1 MKSLNSLPT
10 VDDKFS
16 TLVKK
21 YVELERTSRKVSSTF
36 KHNEKKTDLV
46 LREKENL
53 QQEYNKVMLGKSKLE
68 SLCRELQKLNKT
80 IKDDSLSKIREEE
93 EKRKETQAK
102 FQKALNEI
110 TVMMNE
116 NNDTNKKLRDDNA
129 EMSKK
134 FKYILEQY
142 ELREQQVEKMNK
154 QLDLA
159 NQLADAKYAKVQVE
173 SSVEK
178 EIMLREKHDLLVQ
191 LEQSKVHILELRS
204 KEKLLKQQVN
214 MYTEKYQDFQTS
226 ISKSNQVFVGYKT
239 EIDKMAKNMT
249 KMEKD
254 TTSWRTKFEKSNSA
268 LLDLASEKQVRDQ
281 HIYKT
286 ARQMHQLQK
295 LCRMLQAERTSLL
308 QTLKENNIEC
318 PPMPEVP
325 PPEPEEPIPEVK
337 QQPDHLE
344 TLLRSRDEL
353 KQNLANLQGELT
365 VMTNA
370 EKKENNEG
378 AGKKKNKGKK
388 NKKAS
393 PVEENIVPK
402 GEKTVV
408 KSVEEISKPIE
419 VNGAVSEE
427 VVNGKST
434 IEEVIQEKSSEVP
447 VVVEES
453 PKVVNEEISNEFTQ
467 ENESS
472 TQSEIKDV
480 PVVVEEVTKVS
491 EEISCN
497 SKGNENCVETATTT

>member
-10 VDDKFS
+10 VEDKFS
-16 TLVKK
+16 ALVKK
-21 YVELERTSRKVSSTF
+21 YVELERVSKKVSTTF

-80 IKDDSLSKIREEE
+80 IKDDSLSKIHLEE

-116 NNDTNKKLRDDNA
+116 NNETNKKLRDDNA

-295 LCRMLQAERTSLL
+295 LCRLLQAERTSLL

-325 PPEPEEPIPEVK
+325 PPEPEEPLPEVS

-344 TLLRSRDEL
+344 GLLRSRDEL
-353 KQNLANLQGELT
+353 KQNLATLQGELT

-370 EKKENNEG
+370 EKKENSEG
-378 AGKKKNKGKK
+378 AAKKKNKGKK
-388 NKKAS
+388 NKKAC
-393 PVEENIVPK
+393 PVGENSVAKEEIA
-402 GEKTVV
+402 VV
-408 KSVEEISKPIE
+408 KSQEEEIS
-419 VNGAVSEE
+419 NGIVAEEINGTTEIIEE
-427 VVNGKST
+427 VINGDSA
-434 IEEVIQEKSSEVP
+434 IEEVIQSVIKEVS
-447 VVVEES
+447 VEEA
-453 PKVVNEEISNEFTQ
+453 PKIIEEIS
-467 ENESS
+467 S
-472 TQSEIKDV
+472 
-480 PVVVEEVTKVS
+480 
-491 EEISCN
+491 N
-497 SKGNENCVETATTT
+497 SKDNEIIEPTTT

>member
-10 VDDKFS
+10 VEDKFS
-16 TLVKK
+16 ALVKK
-21 YVELERTSRKVSSTF
+21 YVELERVSKKVSSTF

-80 IKDDSLSKIREEE
+80 IKDDSLSKIQQEE

-204 KEKLLKQQVN
+204 KEKILKQQVN

-254 TTSWRTKFEKSNSA
+254 TTSWRSKFEKSNSA

-325 PPEPEEPIPEVK
+325 PPEPEEPLPEVS

-353 KQNLANLQGELT
+353 KQNLASLQGELT

-370 EKKENNEG
+370 EKKENGEG
-378 AGKKKNKGKK
+378 TSKKKNKGKK
-388 NKKAS
+388 NKKAC
-393 PVEENIVPK
+393 PVGEINIPK
-402 GEKTVV
+402 DEVTVV
-408 KSVEEISKPIE
+408 KPEEEISRPIE
-419 VNGAVSEE
+419 LNGVVAEEEVIGTTEIIEE
-427 VVNGKST
+427 VVNGEST
-434 IEEVIQEKSSEVP
+434 IEKVI
-447 VVVEES
+447 
-453 PKVVNEEISNEFTQ
+453 
-467 ENESS
+467 
-472 TQSEIKDV
+472 QSEIK
-480 PVVVEEVTKVS
+480 EELVKETPAVT
-491 EEISCN
+491 EEILSN
-497 SKGNENCVETATTT
+497 SKDNETSVEPITT

>member
-10 VDDKFS
+10 VEDKFS
-16 TLVKK
+16 ALVKK
-21 YVELERTSRKVSSTF
+21 YVELERVSKKVSTTF

-80 IKDDSLSKIREEE
+80 IKDDSLSKIHLEE

-116 NNDTNKKLRDDNA
+116 NNETNKKLRDDNA

-295 LCRMLQAERTSLL
+295 LCRLLQAERTSLL

-325 PPEPEEPIPEVK
+325 PPEPEEPLPEVS

-344 TLLRSRDEL
+344 GLLRSRDEL
-353 KQNLANLQGELT
+353 KQNLATLQGELT

-370 EKKENNEG
+370 EKKENSEG
-378 AGKKKNKGKK
+378 AAKKKNKGKK
-388 NKKAS
+388 NKKAC
-393 PVEENIVPK
+393 PVGENSVAKEEIA
-402 GEKTVV
+402 VV
-408 KSVEEISKPIE
+408 KSQEEEIS
-419 VNGAVSEE
+419 NGIVAEEINGTTEIIEE
-427 VVNGKST
+427 VINGESA
-434 IEEVIQEKSSEVP
+434 IEEVIQSVIKEVS
-447 VVVEES
+447 VEEA
-453 PKVVNEEISNEFTQ
+453 PKIIEEIS
-467 ENESS
+467 S
-472 TQSEIKDV
+472 
-480 PVVVEEVTKVS
+480 
-491 EEISCN
+491 N
-497 SKGNENCVETATTT
+497 SKDNEIIEPTTT

>member
-1 MKSLNSLPT
+1 MKSLNCLPN
-10 VDDKFS
+10 VEDKFS
-16 TLVKK
+16 ALVKK
-21 YVELERTSRKVSSTF
+21 YVELERTSRKLTSTF

-110 TVMMNE
+110 TIMMNE

-325 PPEPEEPIPEVK
+325 PPEPEEPLPEVS

-353 KQNLANLQGELT
+353 KQNLASLQGELT

-370 EKKENNEG
+370 EKNEG

-388 NKKAS
+388 NKKVADS
-393 PVEENIVPK
+393 KEKSEEPKVNGVEVE
-402 GEKTVV
+402 TVLNGT
-408 KSVEEISKPIE
+408 SEIKEE
-419 VNGAVSEE
+419 VNGESAIQEVKEE
-427 VVNGKST
+427 LVVAQ
-434 IEEVIQEKSSEVP
+434 IEEVTE

-453 PKVVNEEISNEFTQ
+453 PKIEEIAFNS
-467 ENESS
+467 
-472 TQSEIKDV
+472 KDN
-480 PVVVEEVTKVS
+480 
-491 EEISCN
+491 EIS
-497 SKGNENCVETATTT
+497 VESATTT